1 MFDELSQIL
10 IPIICYLHDIS
21 LLPSNLFCE
30 LDKNMD
36 KIKQFFF
43 WERMNM
49 ISLGILLNQFDTLLV
64 VTYYCHRQAP
74 WSLS

>member
-1 MFDELSQIL
+1 MN
-10 IPIICYLHDIS
+10 YLKFLFRSSAIFMIS

-49 ISLGILLNQFDTLLV
+49 ISLGILLNQFVTLLV
-64 VTYYCHRQAP
+64 ITYYCHRQAP